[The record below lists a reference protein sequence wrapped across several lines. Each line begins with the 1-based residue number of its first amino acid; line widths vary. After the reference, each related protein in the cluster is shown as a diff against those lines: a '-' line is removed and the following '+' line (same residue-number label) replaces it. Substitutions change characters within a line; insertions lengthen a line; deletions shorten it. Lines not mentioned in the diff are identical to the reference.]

1 MERIVVG
8 TDGSEGSRAA
18 LRWAGAEARLRGA
31 TLDVVLAWEYP
42 TSMVYPSHGTFTP
55 PQTDMEGAAIATVQK
70 VLADEGIASGD
81 GIELR
86 ESIVHDAPA
95 PALLH
100 ASQDADLLVVG
111 SRGQGAFVGML
122 LGSVSQHCVTH
133 ATCPVVVVPSER

>member
-8 TDGSEGSRAA
+8 IDGSDGSRTA
-18 LRWAGAEARLRGA
+18 LQWAGAEARRRGA
-31 TLDVVLAWEYP
+31 TLEVVLAWEYP
-42 TSMVYPSHGTFTP
+42 AGMVYASHGSFLP
-55 PQTDMEGAAIATVQK
+55 PEPDMEGAAVATLQK
-70 VLADEGIASGD
+70 LLADEGLASDD
-81 GIELR
+81 GVDLR
-86 ESIVHDAPA
+86 ESVVHDAPA

-133 ATCPVVVVPSER
+133 ATCPVVVVPSGR